1 MHREEHASL
10 DKKQKQKDD
19 NVGGGGSGGTSQ
31 VSKLKR
37 KFANQKYQIAA
48 LHKKTKVGGNKLSDS
63 DSDGEEEGTSNRRN
77 PALIRQNNKK
87 KKVKVG

>member
-37 KFANQKYQIAA
+37 KFANQKSQIAS
-48 LHKKTKVGGNKLSDS
+48 LHAKSKGGSRKGGENKSSDY
-63 DSDGEEEGTSNRRN
+63 DTDGEEEGTSNREIL
-77 PALIRQNNKK
+77 P
-87 KKVKVG
+87 